1 MIRRREFIS
10 LLGGAAAAW
19 PLRAR
24 AQQTERVRRIGIL
37 LPAAADD
44 AEYQARVGAFLQG
57 LQQSGWTIGR
67 NLRIDTRW
75 ATANADAIRRHAAE
89 LAALAPDVMLA
100 HGGLTVGAMQQAT
113 RTVPIVFPVFVDPVG
128 AGVVESLARPG
139 GNATGFMSYEYSLS
153 GKWLELLKQIAPN
166 VTRAAVLRNP
176 AFASGLAQFGAVQA
190 VAPSLRVDVNP
201 VSVRD
206 AGEIERAVAAF
217 AGAPNGGLIVLAS
230 TLANSHRELIVT
242 LAARHKLPTVYF
254 ERSFV
259 TFGGLISYGPDF
271 VDQYRQAA
279 GYVDRILKGEKPA
292 DLPVQAPT
300 KYELVINLKTAKA
313 LGLTVPQ
320 ALLATRRRGDR
331 MKRRQFI
338 TLLGGAAATWPL
350 AARAQQTMPVIGF
363 IYTGPQFA
371 PFVPAFQ
378 RGLRDTGFVEGQN
391 VAVEYRFADD
401 QQEQLRAIVA
411 ELMHRQI
418 AVIVGNT
425 PPAMAAKSASS
436 TVPIVFVTGGDPVE
450 LGLVRSFNRPGGNA
464 TGVSFL
470 TVALEAKRQGLLLEL
485 LPQTRAIAAL
495 VDPNAPDSATQL
507 KNVQD
512 AARTFGREIQIVQAS
527 TASQLDNGFAT
538 LASQRADALIV
549 VPTPFFTRQ
558 RTRIA
563 ELAARYALPAIYG
576 LREYA
581 AAGGLMSYGASLT
594 DAFQQAGGYAGRI
607 LKGEKPADLP
617 VLQPTKFDLVINLT
631 TAKALGLEIP
641 AKLLALADEVIE

>member
-1 MIRRREFIS
+1 MQRRE
-10 LLGGAAAAW
+10 
-19 PLRAR
+19 
-24 AQQTERVRRIGIL
+24 
-37 LPAAADD
+37 
-44 AEYQARVGAFLQG
+44 
-57 LQQSGWTIGR
+57 
-67 NLRIDTRW
+67 
-75 ATANADAIRRHAAE
+75 
-89 LAALAPDVMLA
+89 
-100 HGGLTVGAMQQAT
+100 
-113 RTVPIVFPVFVDPVG
+113 
-128 AGVVESLARPG
+128 
-139 GNATGFMSYEYSLS
+139 
-153 GKWLELLKQIAPN
+153 
-166 VTRAAVLRNP
+166 
-176 AFASGLAQFGAVQA
+176 
-190 VAPSLRVDVNP
+190 
-201 VSVRD
+201 
-206 AGEIERAVAAF
+206 
-217 AGAPNGGLIVLAS
+217 
-230 TLANSHRELIVT
+230 
-242 LAARHKLPTVYF
+242 
-254 ERSFV
+254 
-259 TFGGLISYGPDF
+259 
-271 VDQYRQAA
+271 
-279 GYVDRILKGEKPA
+279 
-292 DLPVQAPT
+292 
-300 KYELVINLKTAKA
+300 
-313 LGLTVPQ
+313 
-320 ALLATRRRGDR
+320 
-331 MKRRQFI
+331 FI
-338 TLLGGAAATWPL
+338 TLLGGAATTWPL
-350 AARAQQTMPVIGF
+350 TARAQQTMPVIGF

-425 PPAMAAKSASS
+425 PPATAAKSASS

-470 TVALEAKRQGLLLEL
+470 TVALEAKRQGLLREL
-485 LPQTRAIAAL
+485 LPQARAIAAL

-563 ELAARYALPAIYG
+563 ELAARNRLPAIYG

>member
-1 MIRRREFIS
+1 
-10 LLGGAAAAW
+10 
-19 PLRAR
+19 
-24 AQQTERVRRIGIL
+24 
-37 LPAAADD
+37 
-44 AEYQARVGAFLQG
+44 
-57 LQQSGWTIGR
+57 
-67 NLRIDTRW
+67 
-75 ATANADAIRRHAAE
+75 
-89 LAALAPDVMLA
+89 
-100 HGGLTVGAMQQAT
+100 
-113 RTVPIVFPVFVDPVG
+113 
-128 AGVVESLARPG
+128 
-139 GNATGFMSYEYSLS
+139 
-153 GKWLELLKQIAPN
+153 
-166 VTRAAVLRNP
+166 
-176 AFASGLAQFGAVQA
+176 
-190 VAPSLRVDVNP
+190 
-201 VSVRD
+201 
-206 AGEIERAVAAF
+206 
-217 AGAPNGGLIVLAS
+217 
-230 TLANSHRELIVT
+230 
-242 LAARHKLPTVYF
+242 
-254 ERSFV
+254 
-259 TFGGLISYGPDF
+259 
-271 VDQYRQAA
+271 
-279 GYVDRILKGEKPA
+279 
-292 DLPVQAPT
+292 
-300 KYELVINLKTAKA
+300 
-313 LGLTVPQ
+313 
-320 ALLATRRRGDR
+320 

>member
-1 MIRRREFIS
+1 MTRREFIT

-19 PLRAR
+19 PLGAT
-24 AQQTERVRRIGIL
+24 AQQ
-37 LPAAADD
+37 PA
-44 AEYQARVGAFLQG
+44 
-57 LQQSGWTIGR
+57 
-67 NLRIDTRW
+67 
-75 ATANADAIRRHAAE
+75 
-89 LAALAPDVMLA
+89 
-100 HGGLTVGAMQQAT
+100 
-113 RTVPIVFPVFVDPVG
+113 
-128 AGVVESLARPG
+128 
-139 GNATGFMSYEYSLS
+139 
-153 GKWLELLKQIAPN
+153 
-166 VTRAAVLRNP
+166 
-176 AFASGLAQFGAVQA
+176 
-190 VAPSLRVDVNP
+190 
-201 VSVRD
+201 
-206 AGEIERAVAAF
+206 
-217 AGAPNGGLIVLAS
+217 
-230 TLANSHRELIVT
+230 
-242 LAARHKLPTVYF
+242 
-254 ERSFV
+254 
-259 TFGGLISYGPDF
+259 
-271 VDQYRQAA
+271 
-279 GYVDRILKGEKPA
+279 
-292 DLPVQAPT
+292 
-300 KYELVINLKTAKA
+300 
-313 LGLTVPQ
+313 
-320 ALLATRRRGDR
+320 
-331 MKRRQFI
+331 
-338 TLLGGAAATWPL
+338 
-350 AARAQQTMPVIGF
+350 MPVIGF

-425 PPAMAAKSASS
+425 PPATAAKSASS

-563 ELAARYALPAIYG
+563 ELATRYALPAIYG

>member
-1 MIRRREFIS
+1 MQRRE
-10 LLGGAAAAW
+10 
-19 PLRAR
+19 
-24 AQQTERVRRIGIL
+24 
-37 LPAAADD
+37 
-44 AEYQARVGAFLQG
+44 
-57 LQQSGWTIGR
+57 
-67 NLRIDTRW
+67 
-75 ATANADAIRRHAAE
+75 
-89 LAALAPDVMLA
+89 
-100 HGGLTVGAMQQAT
+100 
-113 RTVPIVFPVFVDPVG
+113 
-128 AGVVESLARPG
+128 
-139 GNATGFMSYEYSLS
+139 
-153 GKWLELLKQIAPN
+153 
-166 VTRAAVLRNP
+166 
-176 AFASGLAQFGAVQA
+176 
-190 VAPSLRVDVNP
+190 
-201 VSVRD
+201 
-206 AGEIERAVAAF
+206 
-217 AGAPNGGLIVLAS
+217 
-230 TLANSHRELIVT
+230 
-242 LAARHKLPTVYF
+242 
-254 ERSFV
+254 
-259 TFGGLISYGPDF
+259 
-271 VDQYRQAA
+271 
-279 GYVDRILKGEKPA
+279 
-292 DLPVQAPT
+292 
-300 KYELVINLKTAKA
+300 
-313 LGLTVPQ
+313 
-320 ALLATRRRGDR
+320 
-331 MKRRQFI
+331 FI
-338 TLLGGAAATWPL
+338 TLLGGAATIWPL

-425 PPAMAAKSASS
+425 PPATAAKSASS

-512 AARTFGREIQIVQAS
+512 AARTFDREIQIVQAS

>member
-1 MIRRREFIS
+1 MQRRE
-10 LLGGAAAAW
+10 
-19 PLRAR
+19 
-24 AQQTERVRRIGIL
+24 
-37 LPAAADD
+37 
-44 AEYQARVGAFLQG
+44 
-57 LQQSGWTIGR
+57 
-67 NLRIDTRW
+67 
-75 ATANADAIRRHAAE
+75 
-89 LAALAPDVMLA
+89 
-100 HGGLTVGAMQQAT
+100 
-113 RTVPIVFPVFVDPVG
+113 
-128 AGVVESLARPG
+128 
-139 GNATGFMSYEYSLS
+139 
-153 GKWLELLKQIAPN
+153 
-166 VTRAAVLRNP
+166 
-176 AFASGLAQFGAVQA
+176 
-190 VAPSLRVDVNP
+190 
-201 VSVRD
+201 
-206 AGEIERAVAAF
+206 
-217 AGAPNGGLIVLAS
+217 
-230 TLANSHRELIVT
+230 
-242 LAARHKLPTVYF
+242 
-254 ERSFV
+254 
-259 TFGGLISYGPDF
+259 
-271 VDQYRQAA
+271 
-279 GYVDRILKGEKPA
+279 
-292 DLPVQAPT
+292 
-300 KYELVINLKTAKA
+300 
-313 LGLTVPQ
+313 
-320 ALLATRRRGDR
+320 
-331 MKRRQFI
+331 FI
-338 TLLGGAAATWPL
+338 TLLGGAATIWPL

-425 PPAMAAKSASS
+425 PPATAAKSASS

-470 TVALEAKRQGLLLEL
+470 TVALEAKRQGLLREL
-485 LPQTRAIAAL
+485 LPQARAIAAL

-527 TASQLDNGFAT
+527 TASQLDNGFAI

-563 ELAARYALPAIYG
+563 ELAARYGLPAIYG

-631 TAKALGLEIP
+631 MPWG
-641 AKLLALADEVIE
+641 

>member
-1 MIRRREFIS
+1 MR
-10 LLGGAAAAW
+10 
-19 PLRAR
+19 
-24 AQQTERVRRIGIL
+24 
-37 LPAAADD
+37 
-44 AEYQARVGAFLQG
+44 
-57 LQQSGWTIGR
+57 
-67 NLRIDTRW
+67 
-75 ATANADAIRRHAAE
+75 
-89 LAALAPDVMLA
+89 
-100 HGGLTVGAMQQAT
+100 
-113 RTVPIVFPVFVDPVG
+113 
-128 AGVVESLARPG
+128 
-139 GNATGFMSYEYSLS
+139 
-153 GKWLELLKQIAPN
+153 
-166 VTRAAVLRNP
+166 
-176 AFASGLAQFGAVQA
+176 
-190 VAPSLRVDVNP
+190 
-201 VSVRD
+201 
-206 AGEIERAVAAF
+206 
-217 AGAPNGGLIVLAS
+217 
-230 TLANSHRELIVT
+230 
-242 LAARHKLPTVYF
+242 
-254 ERSFV
+254 
-259 TFGGLISYGPDF
+259 
-271 VDQYRQAA
+271 
-279 GYVDRILKGEKPA
+279 
-292 DLPVQAPT
+292 
-300 KYELVINLKTAKA
+300 
-313 LGLTVPQ
+313 
-320 ALLATRRRGDR
+320 
-331 MKRRQFI
+331 RRQFI
-338 TLLGGAAATWPL
+338 TLLGGATLAWPL
-350 AARAQQTMPVIGF
+350 TARAQQTMPVIGF

-378 RGLRDTGFVEGQN
+378 QGLRDTGFVEGQN

-425 PPAMAAKSASS
+425 PPATAAKSASS

-470 TVALEAKRQGLLLEL
+470 TVALEAKRQGLLSEL

-563 ELAARYALPAIYG
+563 ELAARYGLPAIYG

>member
-1 MIRRREFIS
+1 MRRREFIAA
-10 LLGGAAAAW
+10 LGGAAAL
-19 PLRAR
+19 PLAGR
-24 AQQTERVRRIGIL
+24 AQQ
-37 LPAAADD
+37 
-44 AEYQARVGAFLQG
+44 VG
-57 LQQSGWTIGR
+57 
-67 NLRIDTRW
+67 
-75 ATANADAIRRHAAE
+75 
-89 LAALAPDVMLA
+89 
-100 HGGLTVGAMQQAT
+100 
-113 RTVPIVFPVFVDPVG
+113 
-128 AGVVESLARPG
+128 
-139 GNATGFMSYEYSLS
+139 
-153 GKWLELLKQIAPN
+153 
-166 VTRAAVLRNP
+166 
-176 AFASGLAQFGAVQA
+176 
-190 VAPSLRVDVNP
+190 
-201 VSVRD
+201 
-206 AGEIERAVAAF
+206 
-217 AGAPNGGLIVLAS
+217 
-230 TLANSHRELIVT
+230 
-242 LAARHKLPTVYF
+242 
-254 ERSFV
+254 
-259 TFGGLISYGPDF
+259 
-271 VDQYRQAA
+271 
-279 GYVDRILKGEKPA
+279 
-292 DLPVQAPT
+292 
-300 KYELVINLKTAKA
+300 
-313 LGLTVPQ
+313 
-320 ALLATRRRGDR
+320 
-331 MKRRQFI
+331 
-338 TLLGGAAATWPL
+338 
-350 AARAQQTMPVIGF
+350 MPVVAF
-363 IYTGPQFA
+363 IYTGPQFT

-425 PPAMAAKSASS
+425 PPATAAKSASS

-470 TVALEAKRQGLLLEL
+470 TVALEAKRQGLLREL
-485 LPQTRAIAAL
+485 LPQARAIAAL

-512 AARTFGREIQIVQAS
+512 AARTFDREIQIVQAS
-527 TASQLDNGFAT
+527 TASQLDNGFAI

-563 ELAARYALPAIYG
+563 ELAARNRLPAIYG

>member
-1 MIRRREFIS
+1 
-10 LLGGAAAAW
+10 
-19 PLRAR
+19 
-24 AQQTERVRRIGIL
+24 
-37 LPAAADD
+37 
-44 AEYQARVGAFLQG
+44 
-57 LQQSGWTIGR
+57 
-67 NLRIDTRW
+67 
-75 ATANADAIRRHAAE
+75 
-89 LAALAPDVMLA
+89 
-100 HGGLTVGAMQQAT
+100 
-113 RTVPIVFPVFVDPVG
+113 
-128 AGVVESLARPG
+128 
-139 GNATGFMSYEYSLS
+139 
-153 GKWLELLKQIAPN
+153 
-166 VTRAAVLRNP
+166 
-176 AFASGLAQFGAVQA
+176 
-190 VAPSLRVDVNP
+190 
-201 VSVRD
+201 
-206 AGEIERAVAAF
+206 
-217 AGAPNGGLIVLAS
+217 
-230 TLANSHRELIVT
+230 
-242 LAARHKLPTVYF
+242 
-254 ERSFV
+254 
-259 TFGGLISYGPDF
+259 
-271 VDQYRQAA
+271 
-279 GYVDRILKGEKPA
+279 
-292 DLPVQAPT
+292 
-300 KYELVINLKTAKA
+300 
-313 LGLTVPQ
+313 
-320 ALLATRRRGDR
+320 

-470 TVALEAKRQGLLLEL
+470 TVALEAKRQGLLREL
-485 LPQTRAIAAL
+485 LPQARAIAAL

-512 AARTFGREIQIVQAS
+512 AARTFDREIQIVQAS
-527 TASQLDNGFAT
+527 TANQLDNGFAT

-563 ELAARYALPAIYG
+563 ELAARNRLPAIYG

>member
-1 MIRRREFIS
+1 
-10 LLGGAAAAW
+10 
-19 PLRAR
+19 
-24 AQQTERVRRIGIL
+24 
-37 LPAAADD
+37 
-44 AEYQARVGAFLQG
+44 
-57 LQQSGWTIGR
+57 
-67 NLRIDTRW
+67 
-75 ATANADAIRRHAAE
+75 
-89 LAALAPDVMLA
+89 
-100 HGGLTVGAMQQAT
+100 
-113 RTVPIVFPVFVDPVG
+113 
-128 AGVVESLARPG
+128 
-139 GNATGFMSYEYSLS
+139 
-153 GKWLELLKQIAPN
+153 
-166 VTRAAVLRNP
+166 
-176 AFASGLAQFGAVQA
+176 
-190 VAPSLRVDVNP
+190 
-201 VSVRD
+201 
-206 AGEIERAVAAF
+206 
-217 AGAPNGGLIVLAS
+217 
-230 TLANSHRELIVT
+230 
-242 LAARHKLPTVYF
+242 
-254 ERSFV
+254 
-259 TFGGLISYGPDF
+259 
-271 VDQYRQAA
+271 
-279 GYVDRILKGEKPA
+279 
-292 DLPVQAPT
+292 
-300 KYELVINLKTAKA
+300 
-313 LGLTVPQ
+313 
-320 ALLATRRRGDR
+320 

-581 AAGGLMSYGASLT
+581 ADGGLMSYGASLT